1 MLVPVVIAV
10 LVAAAQVLPQT
21 SAVQQTPPPAAK
33 TQADAPWP
41 PIGVSRMSPGVTAP
55 RLIEDVKPRYSPE
68 AMQAKIQGSVSLEAV
83 VQADGTVGEVR
94 VTRSLDPKFG
104 LDDEAVSCLKKWRFK
119 PGMKDGVAIAV
130 LVEVQMSFTLR
141 K

>member
-1 MLVPVVIAV
+1 MLVPVVIAI
-10 LVAAAQVLPQT
+10 LVAAAQVLPPA

-33 TQADAPWP
+33 PQAEAPWP
-41 PIGVSRMSPGVTAP
+41 PIGVSRMGPGVTAP
-55 RLIEDVKPRYSPE
+55 RLIEDVKPRYNPE
-68 AMQAKIQGSVSLEAV
+68 AMQARIQGNVSLEAV

-119 PGMKDGVAIAV
+119 PGTRFGEPVAV
-130 LVEVQMSFTLR
+130 LVTIELTFTLR
-141 K
+141 